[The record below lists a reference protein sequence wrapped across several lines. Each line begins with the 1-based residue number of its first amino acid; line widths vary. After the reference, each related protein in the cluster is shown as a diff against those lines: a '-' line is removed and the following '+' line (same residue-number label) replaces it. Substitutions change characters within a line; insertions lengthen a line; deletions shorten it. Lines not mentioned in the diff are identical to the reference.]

1 MKNLLKNFHILLFF
15 ILLLGCTRSTQSGD
29 VASPPTAA
37 RGTSMLTLVTVHTT
51 KTQIPQFTSTS
62 TGQKK
67 VPTRTVGT
75 LTTKIPSKTSTIGP
89 TRVTP
94 GPKTGTPPPTPTTK
108 LPGGVPLDAWMDIPI
123 MPGTVTGDEEDDRY
137 RFMLNAT
144 VDEVSDF
151 YKKELIKS
159 GWKFDAQGTGE
170 NGAPIFIFSK
180 SGSILGISVIVLG
193 DVVVVTLAFF

>member
-1 MKNLLKNFHILLFF
+1 MDKTHKYLVMLIPVILLF
-15 ILLLGCTRSTQSGD
+15 GCTRSTQSGD

-37 RGTSMLTLVTVHTT
+37 RGTSLLTLEFEQGT
-51 KTQIPQFTSTS
+51 KTRVLSDAVTSTV
-62 TGQKK
+62 QKK
-67 VPTRTVGT
+67 VPTKTQGT
-75 LTTKIPSKTSTIGP
+75 LVTQFPVETSPIVP
-89 TRVTP
+89 TLVTP

-108 LPGGVPLDAWMDIPI
+108 RPGDVPMEAWRDIPV

-137 RFMLNAT
+137 RFMLTAT
-144 VDEVSDF
+144 VDEVRDF

-159 GWKFDAQGTGE
+159 GWNFDAQGKGE

-180 SGSILGISVIVLG
+180 AGSILGVSVIVLG